1 MRCRNSSIR
10 RRLLIVSAA
19 IAYVAVTTASTQ
31 AAATHAA
38 LSTTS
43 LSSPHSSH
51 PNENNIKNHNS
62 DDEYTS
68 MVPTFSCGSHWQS
81 ATQCNQLCIDG
92 SDTSCPTGQYCYAG
106 IPCSKSNV
114 EESTLRMEAEWMER
128 LIRKR
133 DGNGVKEFV
142 CGVSFEE
149 AESSCG
155 SNGGGGSS
163 VHYCNSGQSSE
174 CPSNMQCFASVAC
187 GSGSSSSDDSSYP
200 SSLLSAASSSPSQQ
214 QPTIISFSSPTAN
227 VTPIILQEEEN
238 DDDAS
243 SFSYYSFHSIV
254 GTMGSKLWTSLGEF
268 SHSKC

>member
-31 AAATHAA
+31 AAATHVA

-51 PNENNIKNHNS
+51 PNNINNHNS

-68 MVPTFSCGSHWQS
+68 MVPTFSCGSHWKS

-106 IPCSKSNV
+106 IPCSESNV

-155 SNGGGGSS
+155 SNGGSMGGGSS

-187 GSGSSSSDDSSYP
+187 GGSSSSDDSSYP

-214 QPTIISFSSPTAN
+214 QPIISFSSPTAN

-243 SFSYYSFHSIV
+243 SFSYYSFHNIV

>member
-1 MRCRNSSIR
+1 MSCHNYSIR

-51 PNENNIKNHNS
+51 PINIKNHNS
-62 DDEYTS
+62 NDESTI

-92 SDTSCPTGQYCYAG
+92 SDTSCPTGQHCYAG

-114 EESTLRMEAEWMER
+114 EQSTLRMEAEWMER
-128 LIRKR
+128 FMLDR

-187 GSGSSSSDDSSYP
+187 GSGSSSDGSSYP
-200 SSLLSAASSSPSQQ
+200 SLLLSAASSSSPSQQ

-227 VTPIILQEEEN
+227 VTSIILQEEEN

-243 SFSYYSFHSIV
+243 FSYYSFHNIV

-268 SHSKC
+268 SHSK

>member
-31 AAATHAA
+31 AAVTHAA
-38 LSTTS
+38 PLSTTS

-51 PNENNIKNHNS
+51 PNENNIKNNNT
-62 DDEYTS
+62 DDESTL
-68 MVPTFSCGSHWQS
+68 MVPTFSCGSHWKS

-128 LIRKR
+128 LMLDR

-187 GSGSSSSDDSSYP
+187 GSGSSSDGSSYP
-200 SSLLSAASSSPSQQ
+200 SSLLSAVSSSPSQQ

-243 SFSYYSFHSIV
+243 SFSYYSYHNIV

>member
-1 MRCRNSSIR
+1 MSCRNYSIR

-31 AAATHAA
+31 AAAAHAA

-51 PNENNIKNHNS
+51 PNNIKNNNS
-62 DDEYTS
+62 DDESTS
-68 MVPTFSCGSHWQS
+68 MVPTFSCGSHWKS

-128 LIRKR
+128 LMLER

-149 AESSCG
+149 AESSC
-155 SNGGGGSS
+155 GGGSS

-187 GSGSSSSDDSSYP
+187 GGSSSSDGSSYP
-200 SSLLSAASSSPSQQ
+200 SLVSAASSSPSQQ

-243 SFSYYSFHSIV
+243 FSYYSFHNIV

-268 SHSKC
+268 SHTKC